1 MTFWDHLDELRG
13 VLLKCILAV
22 LLASVVAFCFK
33 DELFAI
39 VFAPKHSNLFP
50 SLFGS
55 DVNIRLINTELTRQF
70 IIHMMVSVYTGLIVV
85 MPYIIYQLYGF
96 VLPALRK
103 EERRYTTPLILT
115 AYLMFILGV
124 LFCYFII
131 FPLTFRFL
139 ATYQVDTSVEN
150 LISLEGYIDTLTFLS
165 LALGIAFELPVLSW
179 FFGRL
184 GILRRRYM
192 QHFRRHAFVIILI
205 VAALITPT
213 TDAFTLALVAIP
225 MYLLYEISI
234 LVVKK

>member
-50 SLFGS
+50 SLFDS

-150 LISLEGYIDTLTFLS
+150 LISLESYIDTLTFLS

-179 FFGRL
+179 FLGRL
-184 GILRRRYM
+184 GILHRRQMRLV
-192 QHFRRHAFVIILI
+192 RRHAFVAVIII
-205 VAALITPT
+205 AAIITPT
-213 TDAFTLALVAIP
+213 TDAFTLILVSLP
-225 MYLLYEISI
+225 MYLLYELSI
-234 LVVKK
+234 LVVRK